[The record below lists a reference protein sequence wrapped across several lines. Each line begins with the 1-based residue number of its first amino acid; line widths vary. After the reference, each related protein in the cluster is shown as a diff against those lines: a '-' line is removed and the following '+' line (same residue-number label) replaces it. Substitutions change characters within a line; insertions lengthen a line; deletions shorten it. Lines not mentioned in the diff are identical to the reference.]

1 MTLGPEQE
9 RQTDTIETVNYESK
23 IVATLTLLLAVYES
37 PWTLGVRLAVSAAAV
52 VVVFRHNL
60 WGRWGTRGR
69 TQIQK
74 RIAELES
81 RDFIRKHRRL
91 CCERVHGGC
100 ITLAVG
106 LYIWD
111 VKVSTSE
118 PPRFLPPLDQA
129 MFLVSILAFNSAV
142 QSFWQSD
149 RKLVQK
155 ERDRLVKKLALSE
168 HGSGVR

>member
-1 MTLGPEQE
+1 M
-9 RQTDTIETVNYESK
+9 NYESK

-52 VVVFRHNL
+52 LVVFRHDL

-69 TQIQK
+69 MQIEK
-74 RIAELES
+74 RITELDS
-81 RDFIRKHRRL
+81 RDFIRKHQRL
-91 CCERVHGGC
+91 CCERVLGGF

-111 VKVSTSE
+111 VKMSTSE
-118 PPRFLPPLDQA
+118 VRVLPPLDQA
-129 MFLVSILAFNSAV
+129 LFLVSILAFNSAV

-149 RKLVQK
+149 RNLVKK
-155 ERDRLVKKLALSE
+155 ERDRLAKKLALAQ
-168 HGSGVR
+168 HGSAAG